1 MNFEKNKSLEVYF
14 DLVEDEILNLSEE
27 ELSEIYEVNNLG
39 DSEEIMRFQSIL
51 GEMLTEHSKSKLLK
65 ARADLDRLRRKD
77 HKQKAKFNDPKGIF
91 INALQKGLIPKEL
104 TMAFRDGVDLS
115 DEEMETILQDL
126 IDLGINI
133 FDE

>member
-1 MNFEKNKSLEVYF
+1 MNFEKNKSIEVYF

-27 ELSEIYEVNNLG
+27 ELSEIYKVNNLD
-39 DSEEIMRFQSIL
+39 DSEEIMRFQSLL
-51 GEMLTEHSKSKLLK
+51 GEMLTEHSKGELLK
-65 ARADLDRLRRKD
+65 ARAELDSLRRKD
-77 HKQKAKFNDPKGIF
+77 HEQKSKFNDPKGIF
-91 INALQKGLIPKEL
+91 INALQKGLIPREL

-115 DEEMETILQDL
+115 DEEMESILQDL